1 MLCCTAPIGEVM
13 RLLVALAGGD
23 NGETFVLDDP
33 MQVVIELLRRDF
45 FSVFVAAKPRH

>member
-1 MLCCTAPIGEVM
+1 M